1 MPKGIPQRKQT
12 KAEQVKPAF
21 DPQKR
26 YRWTPEDTFELTGVE
41 FALILNQ
48 VLERKQKL
56 LQELEINNILEAK
69 LKAAVESGVAVEVTD
84 AKQ

>member
-1 MPKGIPQRKQT
+1 MAKTTKVKQ
-12 KAEQVKPAF
+12 AQEAKPAF

-41 FALILNQ
+41 FALVLNQ

-84 AKQ
+84 TK

>member
-1 MPKGIPQRKQT
+1 MAKTTKVKQ
-12 KAEQVKPAF
+12 EVKKPVF

-69 LKAAVESGVAVEVTD
+69 LKAAVENGVATEVTE
-84 AKQ
+84 Q